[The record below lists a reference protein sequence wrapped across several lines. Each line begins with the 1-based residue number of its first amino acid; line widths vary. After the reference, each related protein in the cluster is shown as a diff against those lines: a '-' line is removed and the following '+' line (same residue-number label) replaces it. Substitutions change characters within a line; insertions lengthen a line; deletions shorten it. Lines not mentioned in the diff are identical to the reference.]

1 MDAGAEK
8 REPGRYEVYT
18 TKIAQVFPLYSTLF
32 EIEGHYA
39 DYDDEL
45 SVDWKV
51 AVRPQR
57 EEWEFMWWE
66 ADENYS
72 DGLSQFQT
80 SLFEDRLTEHL
91 HLFFDRWTAAMNQL
105 TTIPK
110 EDK

>member
-18 TKIAQVFPLYSTLF
+18 TKIAQVSPLRF
-32 EIEGHYA
+32 EIDGSYA

-45 SVDWKV
+45 GVTWKV
-51 AVRPQR
+51 VVWPHRK
-57 EEWEFMWWE
+57 EWEFMRWE
-66 ADENYS
+66 ADDNYKE
-72 DGLSQFQT
+72 DGLSQFQA
-80 SLFEDRLTEHL
+80 SQFDDRLSEHIWK
-91 HLFFDRWTAAMNQL
+91 FFERWTAAMNQL